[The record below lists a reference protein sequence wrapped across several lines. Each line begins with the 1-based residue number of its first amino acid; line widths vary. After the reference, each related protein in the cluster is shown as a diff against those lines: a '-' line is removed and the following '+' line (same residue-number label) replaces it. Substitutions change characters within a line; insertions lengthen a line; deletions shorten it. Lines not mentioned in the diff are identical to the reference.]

1 MILTAQEYYQ
11 RGTVPAG
18 VGRYAQAIEFVDRA
32 LKCDPRYT
40 DLLVALP

>member
-11 RGTVPAG
+11 RGTVVG

-32 LKCDPRYT
+32 LECDPRYT

>member
-1 MILTAQEYYQ
+1 MILIAPEYYQ
-11 RGTVPAG
+11 RGTVPAC
-18 VGRYAQAIEFVDRA
+18 VRRYAQAIEFVDRA